1 MTHKQNTEKE
11 LGQFYT
17 KPEVAKKCYNLVIDT
32 LQSINKL
39 QFIEPSAGTGSFF
52 DLLPNK
58 YIQYNKNRYKTRL
71 GFDIDPKGN
80 GIEKKDFLVN
90 CLNTNILLPKNRVVV
105 IGNPPFG
112 NRSRLAIKFF
122 NKATE
127 YGGTIAFIVPLQFKK
142 WSVHSKLNKE
152 FKLIKELLLDKNSF
166 TFNNKNYSIRC
177 VFQIWTKL
185 NTKYKNIRIITKP
198 QIQHE
203 DFEMWQYN
211 NTRKAL
217 KYFDY
222 GWDFAV
228 VRQGYYDYTK
238 LIVCKTE
245 LNPQKQWIFFKAKD
259 NTILQRLK
267 NLNFTQL
274 SKNNTTVPGFGKAD
288 VIKEYVKLYN

>member
-1 MTHKQNTEKE
+1 MAYKQNINKK

-17 KPEVAKKCYNLVIDT
+17 KPEVAKKCYDLVVSF
-32 LQSINKL
+32 LQNINKI

-52 DLLPNK
+52 NLLPNK
-58 YIQYNKNRYKTRL
+58 YIQYNKNKYKTRL
-71 GFDIDPKGN
+71 GFDIDPKEKQ
-80 GIEKKDFLVN
+80 IEKKDFLN
-90 CLNTNILLPKNRVVV
+90 DYLNVNILLPKIRVVI

-112 NRSRLAIKFF
+112 NRSSLAIKFF
-122 NKATE
+122 NKAIR
-127 YGGTIAFIVPLQFKK
+127 YGDTVAFIVPLQFKK
-142 WSVHSKLNKE
+142 WSVQSKLNKE

-166 TFNNKNYSIRC
+166 TFNNKDYGVRC

-185 NTKYKNIRIITKP
+185 DTQCKNLRK
-198 QIQHE
+198 
-203 DFEMWQYN
+203 YN
-211 NTRKAL
+211 NTKKTL

-222 GWDFAV
+222 TWDFAV

-238 LIVCKTE
+238 LITNKTK
-245 LNPQKQWIFFKAKD
+245 LNPKRQWIFFKASS
-259 NTILQRLK
+259 NVILQRLK